1 MSVFCFESPLF
12 TNTFDAQRKENII
25 ILIEQYPS
33 EMLVFANYLHEFQ
46 HLNPQHVTTALH
58 SVLDRVSKLQ
68 QRFGGKPLKKVKH

>member
-12 TNTFDAQRKENII
+12 TNTFGAQRKENII

-46 HLNPQHVTTALH
+46 HLNP
-58 SVLDRVSKLQ
+58 
-68 QRFGGKPLKKVKH
+68 